1 MQLEV
6 EKRDGTP
13 FKTNLNTLAK
23 VIYEQLFED
32 DLLRDAN
39 RSDYI
44 SEFPHTRTGPYGK
57 DAAVIVINS
66 IYDAIEKHVEFKNE

>member
-32 DLLRDAN
+32 DLLRNSYDEE
-39 RSDYI
+39 R
-44 SEFPHTRTGPYGK
+44 
-57 DAAVIVINS
+57 AVIVINS

>member
-6 EKRDGTP
+6 ENRDGTP

-32 DLLRDAN
+32 DLLRNAYDEE
-39 RSDYI
+39 R
-44 SEFPHTRTGPYGK
+44 
-57 DAAVIVINS
+57 AVIVINS